1 LLRLERGRDGLPP
14 VDAHPQSTESRSGG
28 GSEGPPPFCVG
39 GVEADGGLGGV
50 DNDQENDTV
59 NVKAADVPAT
69 GPVNDQVNATS
80 TSMLTSTWTLS

>member
-1 LLRLERGRDGLPP
+1 
-14 VDAHPQSTESRSGG
+14 V
-28 GSEGPPPFCVG
+28 
-39 GVEADGGLGGV
+39 GV
-50 DNDQENDTV
+50 DVEGVNDQEHDAV